1 MFLLLEQIKVVSE
14 VRADY
19 DGAWKEGVEQ
29 YFEAFLT
36 FFFPRIQAEID
47 WSRGYEFL
55 DKELEQLMRESEV
68 GKQFVDKLIK
78 VWLKDGKETWLLIHL
93 EIQSQVDPNFAK
105 RMFTYH
111 YRIFD
116 RYNREVISLAILGD
130 NQVNWRPQEY
140 SYGRWGCRLSLQFPI
155 VKLLDFETRW
165 SELEQ
170 SDNPFAVLV
179 MAHLRTQA
187 TTQDLTGRL
196 RWKLSLIKRMYELGY
211 NRDKILQLFDLID
224 RMMALPTDLDLNF
237 KAELNRFESEKDMRY
252 VSSVERL
259 GKAEGIQESIA
270 DILEA
275 RFNNVPPELVEQINQ
290 IYDHARLKQ
299 LLKQAG
305 IIGSVFDFQ
314 QQLSQENN
322 QSQA

>member
-1 MFLLLEQIKVVSE
+1 MSE
-14 VRADY
+14 VKADY
-19 DGAWKEGVEQ
+19 DGAWKEGVEK

-36 FFFPRIQAEID
+36 FFFPQIYSEID
-47 WSRGYEFL
+47 WTRGYEFL
-55 DKELEQLMRESEV
+55 DQELQQLMRESEV

-78 VWLKDGKETWLLIHL
+78 VWLNDGKETWLLIHL
-93 EIQSQVDPNFAK
+93 EIQSQVDTGFPK
-105 RMFTYH
+105 RMFSYH

-116 RYNREVISLAILGD
+116 RYGQEVVSLAILGD
-130 NQVNWRPQEY
+130 NQASWRPQEY
-140 SYGRWGCRLSLQFPI
+140 SYERWGCRLSLQFPT
-155 VKLLDFETRW
+155 VKLLDYQPRW

-211 NRDKILQLFDLID
+211 SRDKILQLFDLID
-224 RMMALPTDLDLNF
+224 RLMALPPNLDLSF
-237 KAELNRFESEKDMRY
+237 KTELKQFEDEQKMAYITSI
-252 VSSVERL
+252 ERIERSQTL
-259 GKAEGIQESIA
+259 QESIV

-275 RFNNVPPELVEQINQ
+275 RFNYVPPELVEQINQ

-299 LLKQAG
+299 LLKKAG
-305 IIGSVFDFQ
+305 ITASVSDFQ
-314 QQLSQENN
+314 QQLSQENTDT
-322 QSQA
+322 